1 MDCVFAVIKESAN
14 KFAKRL
20 AVISGVKGLREAM
33 HEWITDRCRE
43 FTEVGAIIQHPHSA
57 RDLGLGHCSVES
69 ITDVKCWGVF

>member
-33 HEWITDRCRE
+33 HEWITDRCRNIE
-43 FTEVGAIIQHPHSA
+43 GNSQKWELLFSIPTVQGIWGLVTA
-57 RDLGLGHCSVES
+57 RLSL
-69 ITDVKCWGVF
+69 